1 MMKMF
6 FDKNVVYILLLSLQY
21 NSELLLSTTS
31 KRDAIIL
38 SAMKTSTHSSNSCAS
53 GQQDAIEML

>member
-21 NSELLLSTTS
+21 YSELLLSTTS
-31 KRDAIIL
+31 KRDT
-38 SAMKTSTHSSNSCAS
+38 K
-53 GQQDAIEML
+53 

>member
-31 KRDAIIL
+31 KRDA
-38 SAMKTSTHSSNSCAS
+38 K
-53 GQQDAIEML
+53 